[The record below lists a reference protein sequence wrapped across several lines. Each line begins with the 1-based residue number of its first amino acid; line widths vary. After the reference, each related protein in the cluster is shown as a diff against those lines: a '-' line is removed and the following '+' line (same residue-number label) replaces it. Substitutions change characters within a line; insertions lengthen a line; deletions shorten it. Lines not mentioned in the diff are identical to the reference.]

1 MQDQEKLFEMWR
13 VYYGD
18 GEKMWRVVKY
28 NGEGVITMHRTFHK
42 KKAAKN
48 YMKELMSRDW

>member
-13 VYYGD
+13 VYYGE
-18 GEKMWRVVKY
+18 GQRMWRVVKY

-48 YMKELMSRDW
+48 YIKELMSRDW